1 LCPLYFFY
9 EGGRSIR
16 RDSDEP
22 RVNERIRISEVR
34 LIDEEGNQ
42 VGIIATAIAM
52 QMAQERGLD
61 LVEVSPGS
69 RPPVC
74 RIMDYG
80 KYKYEQSKKAKEAR
94 KKQHQV
100 VVKEVQFRPKTD
112 EHDYKFKVRNIVRF
126 LEHKDKVKVTLRF
139 RGREMSHMDFAMQTF
154 ERLLIDVEGYARVEQ
169 EPKVEGRTV
178 VMVLAPLSDKERQRG
193 DSATRKEGADAPVE
207 ESSPGS

>member
-1 LCPLYFFY
+1 M
-9 EGGRSIR
+9 
-16 RDSDEP
+16 
-22 RVNERIRISEVR
+22 NQRIRIPEIR
-34 LIDEEGNQ
+34 LIDEEGTQ
-42 VGIIATAIAM
+42 VGVIATSVAM
-52 QMAQERGLD
+52 EMANERGLD

-112 EHDYKFKVRNIVRF
+112 DHDYGFKLRNIIRF

-154 ERLLIDVEGYARVEQ
+154 DRLLKDVALHAKVEQRPKQEGRTMVMILSPISEKERQKVERDMVEQ
-169 EPKVEGRTV
+169 ETE
-178 VMVLAPLSDKERQRG
+178 ASG
-193 DSATRKEGADAPVE
+193 DS
-207 ESSPGS
+207 

>member
-1 LCPLYFFY
+1 M
-9 EGGRSIR
+9 SIR

-22 RVNERIRISEVR
+22 RVNQRIRIPEIR

-42 VGIIATAIAM
+42 VGIIATSIAM
-52 QMAQERGLD
+52 QMAEERGLD

-74 RIMDYG
+74 RIMDFG

-112 EHDYKFKVRNIVRF
+112 DHDYRFKVRNIIRF
-126 LEHKDKVKVTLRF
+126 LDHKDKVKVTMRF

-154 ERLLIDVEGYARVEQ
+154 NRMLEDLEDHAKVEQ
-169 EPKVEGRTV
+169 KPKVEGRTV
-178 VMVLAPLSDKERQRG
+178 VMILSPLPDKERKQLETT
-193 DSATRKEGADAPVE
+193 DSP
-207 ESSPGS
+207 ESGEQENPTAAN

>member
-1 LCPLYFFY
+1 M
-9 EGGRSIR
+9 R

-22 RVNERIRISEVR
+22 RVNHRIRIPEIR

-42 VGIIATAIAM
+42 VGIIATSVAM
-52 QMAQERGLD
+52 EMAQERGLD

-74 RIMDYG
+74 RIMDFG

-94 KKQHQV
+94 KKQHTV

-112 EHDYKFKVRNIVRF
+112 DHDYGFKLRNIIRF

-154 ERLLIDVEGYARVEQ
+154 QRLMADIAEHGKIEQ
-169 EPKVEGRTV
+169 EPKQEGRTV
-178 VMVLAPLSDKERQRG
+178 VMILAPLNEKERRPQR
-193 DSATRKEGADAPVE
+193 ARE
-207 ESSPGS
+207 EEAASGGVQE